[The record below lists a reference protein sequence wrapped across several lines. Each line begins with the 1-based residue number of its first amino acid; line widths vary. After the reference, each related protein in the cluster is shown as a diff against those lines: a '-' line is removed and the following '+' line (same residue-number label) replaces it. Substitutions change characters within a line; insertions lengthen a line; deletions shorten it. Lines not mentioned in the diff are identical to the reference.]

1 MLNRRQVTFAGLAAF
16 AASASP
22 AFSQSWPTKP
32 IRFVVPLAA
41 GGGVDMMARILAE
54 RLGEVLNQ
62 RIVVENQGG
71 AGGTIA
77 AAAVARSDPDGYTF
91 IFQSVSS
98 AVINALVYKNLSYDP
113 VGGFA
118 PVTLF
123 SRFPL
128 VAAISPQ
135 LPAKDLKEFIA
146 LLKANPGKY
155 NYGSSGVG
163 TVTHVAGEL
172 FKSLAG
178 VDIVHVPYRGNSAV
192 LTDLLAGQVSLTFDG
207 IAPLLPHIRD
217 GRLRALGVTTAERN
231 KVLPDVPAM
240 KEVIPGYELPFWTG
254 LYAPAK
260 TPKAVIDRIAAETA
274 KIVKLPEVVG
284 RLEKLGVDGVGMPA
298 AEFDA
303 FWRQQLDYY
312 GKIVKANNITI
323 GQ

>member
-22 AFSQSWPTKP
+22 AFPQSWPTKP